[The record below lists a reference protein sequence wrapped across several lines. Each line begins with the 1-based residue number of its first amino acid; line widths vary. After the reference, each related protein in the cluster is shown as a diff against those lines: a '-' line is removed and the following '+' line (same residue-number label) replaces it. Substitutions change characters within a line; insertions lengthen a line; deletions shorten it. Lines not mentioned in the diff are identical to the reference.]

1 MDKCIASE
9 NGVCKSLF
17 ISGKPCDGYD
27 DKCKMKPDDIVRNM
41 AKHVGESIERCFR
54 TKCDK
59 E

>member
-54 TKCDK
+54 TK
-59 E
+59 